1 MTRMRPGRA
10 AFGRLRPAHAAAGA
24 YHGGLDAHKR
34 HVPPLAAL
42 IRPINR
48 APPMTKTDTSY
59 EEDYGK
65 YMPGEDVI
73 AVTYDSVDEA
83 EEAILRRVLG
93 E

>member
-1 MTRMRPGRA
+1 
-10 AFGRLRPAHAAAGA
+10 
-24 YHGGLDAHKR
+24 
-34 HVPPLAAL
+34 
-42 IRPINR
+42 
-48 APPMTKTDTSY
+48 MTKTDMSY